1 VKGGWREEG
10 ERVKE
15 SARRSMNT
23 IPNPDPNPRSP
34 EPSSADVAEAGGVGS
49 SRNLCVEEERPTW
62 WHFV

>member
-1 VKGGWREEG
+1 
-10 ERVKE
+10 VKE

-49 SRNLCVEEERPTW
+49 STEKPVCGGGETDLVAFCIM
-62 WHFV
+62 